1 MFVTISPFLV
11 IDDNTIKASIKFAS
25 KLVQTIHEVKWK
37 KGSLQAFSLA
47 FDSMDGGAKND
58 AAPVLYLALDY
69 G

>member
-1 MFVTISPFLV
+1 MLN
-11 IDDNTIKASIKFAS
+11 DAC